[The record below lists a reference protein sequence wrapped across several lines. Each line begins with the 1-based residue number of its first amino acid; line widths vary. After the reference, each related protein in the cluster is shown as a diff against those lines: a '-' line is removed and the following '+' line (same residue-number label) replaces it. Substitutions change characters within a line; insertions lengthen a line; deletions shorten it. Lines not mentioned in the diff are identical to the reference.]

1 MRKIGLDVG
10 DKTVGIALTD
20 ELNIIATGLMT
31 LERVGI
37 RKDTGK
43 IIDIIK
49 EYNCDT
55 VVIGLPLNLDGS
67 DSIQTQKVREFRTM
81 LENKMRSTGI
91 KGVEV
96 VFQDER
102 FTTVIAERVL
112 IEGNVRREKRKEV
125 IDKQAAIVIL
135 ESYLCSQENK
145 RKREEAGV

>member
-91 KGVEV
+91 KDVEV

-125 IDKQAAIVIL
+125 T
-135 ESYLCSQENK
+135 S
-145 RKREEAGV
+145 R